1 MLDRDKLQKLRNQIT
16 LNSLYT
22 HDYENNMGI
31 EAKVCHAFFD
41 GYMSYLNELEK
52 ENGEN
57 LDFDEFFEKYDTI
70 DNLENWYN
78 CFDTDPLS
86 HFIEA
91 LRERIEGRDYTVKD
105 YDTEYYFGKHSS
117 MGQDFGFY
125 IKKEGTVEEFID
137 RIYDY
142 YNDYDVSEAA
152 YLWLDDSGHGK
163 NGAPYDMKDV
173 YEDMEECE
181 GFILDLYEL
190 LKEATK

>member
-1 MLDRDKLQKLRNQIT
+1 MLTKNQLHSLRKQII
-16 LNSLYT
+16 LNSIYVT
-22 HDYENNMGI
+22 DYANNLGI
-31 EAKVCHAFFD
+31 ENKTACDFFD
-41 GYMSYLNELEK
+41 GYVEYLSELAK
-52 ENGEN
+52 ENNEE
-57 LDFDEFFEKYDTI
+57 LDFDKYDTEE
-70 DNLENWYN
+70 NLENWYN
-78 CFDTDPLS
+78 CFDTDPLP
-86 HFIEA
+86 HFIET
-91 LRERIEGRDYTVKD
+91 LRERIEGRDYTVTD
-105 YDTEYYFGKHSS
+105 YDIEYYFGKHSS

-125 IKKEGTVEEFID
+125 IEKEGTVEEFID

-163 NGAPYDMKDV
+163 NGAPYDMKDI